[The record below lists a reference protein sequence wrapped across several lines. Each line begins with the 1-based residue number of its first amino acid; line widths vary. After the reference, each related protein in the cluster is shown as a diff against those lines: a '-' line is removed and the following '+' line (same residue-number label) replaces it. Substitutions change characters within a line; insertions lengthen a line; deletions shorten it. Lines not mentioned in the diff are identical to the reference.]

1 MPNQHANP
9 ATAQVVTKSDC
20 KSCSKATIATTAV
33 PIVTK
38 NERKPRPKTSSTTTA
53 VLQLPELTPRCLAPL
68 QPAGRPSAPLPPLQH
83 TTRPHEPFVPV
94 GIPAAPRCDMQAPV
108 TQAHKPGTVLQCDLQ
123 TLAVPAAPSKPGRRG
138 RNSDDPDDQV
148 VTPVATHSFP
158 KDFDEAEQV
167 AEEADDVSASSDDGE
182 EETQKNGLTI
192 SKTQKRQLQG
202 LLAKISEWAEEDRMN
217 ANTYINFI
225 FDKGPNALRKINY
238 YNTFKAYDASR
249 FRNQMDDND
258 ARCRA
263 MQKEVEWWKT
273 QIGEGVAEGGLKNVK
288 KMLRQIQNLG
298 NHIHA
303 VTGFELFGDLI
314 NVKGD
319 KHGLTHLVSFTTTE
333 SGCAVRMANGILFDS
348 CLRDTEAMFRL
359 TYMESRGKDHDIG
372 LIVNDFSCPVGRSL
386 CDHNRKLFPHMWKH
400 KWVLRWGKDLP
411 QVHLN
416 DFLPAALT
424 HMIALT
430 GWPTGERSFPGLD
443 IKSYR
448 ALPSTL
454 LRTITQGMMNE
465 LLSQYHDTD
474 GSDTVTLQFEE
485 WSEDDKA
492 LPLAEQG
499 DVGLVF
505 DLDGIPIVSV
515 KHISAWWTAVA
526 DVLKDREVET
536 DVVDMKADSKG
547 RETF

>member
-9 ATAQVVTKSDC
+9 ATAQVVTKSYC
-20 KSCSKATIATTAV
+20 KSRSKATIATTAV

-38 NERKPRPKTSSTTTA
+38 NERKPRPKTSGTTTA

-83 TTRPHEPFVPV
+83 TTRPHEPFVP
-94 GIPAAPRCDMQAPV
+94 
-108 TQAHKPGTVLQCDLQ
+108 

-238 YNTFKAYDASR
+238 YNTFKAYYAVHGVQKEKDHIA
-249 FRNQMDDND
+249 FLHEQYFPTLAKHLCPDQMDDND

-273 QIGEGVAEGGLKNVK
+273 QIVEGVAEGGLKNVK
-288 KMLRQIQNLG
+288 KMLRQIQNLS
-298 NHIHA
+298 
-303 VTGFELFGDLI
+303 VYF
-314 NVKGD
+314 
-319 KHGLTHLVSFTTTE
+319 S
-333 SGCAVRMANGILFDS
+333 
-348 CLRDTEAMFRL
+348 
-359 TYMESRGKDHDIG
+359 
-372 LIVNDFSCPVGRSL
+372 DF
-386 CDHNRKLFPHMWKH
+386 
-400 KWVLRWGKDLP
+400 VL
-411 QVHLN
+411 
-416 DFLPAALT
+416 
-424 HMIALT
+424 
-430 GWPTGERSFPGLD
+430 
-443 IKSYR
+443 
-448 ALPSTL
+448 
-454 LRTITQGMMNE
+454 
-465 LLSQYHDTD
+465 
-474 GSDTVTLQFEE
+474 
-485 WSEDDKA
+485 
-492 LPLAEQG
+492 
-499 DVGLVF
+499 
-505 DLDGIPIVSV
+505 
-515 KHISAWWTAVA
+515 
-526 DVLKDREVET
+526 
-536 DVVDMKADSKG
+536 
-547 RETF
+547 